1 MDGLSIMAYT
11 VAWERHG
18 AYIRYSDVV
27 DFHDFM
33 DAVLG
38 IHADANYA
46 TIKYVIHDM
55 LGASRIDFSAVDMTQ
70 LVAHELGARY
80 TNPHVRPVIVST
92 DTLMQQMVRA
102 FYDHTKLQVGL
113 CPTLAEARTWVERAS
128 SFA

>member
-1 MDGLSIMAYT
+1 MAYT

-18 AYIRYSDVV
+18 AYIRYSDLL

-33 DAVLG
+33 DAVLC

-55 LGASRIDFSAVDMTQ
+55 LGASRIDFAAVDMTQ

-92 DTLMQQMVRA
+92 DALMQQMVQV
-102 FYDHTKLQVGL
+102 FFEHTKLEVGL
-113 CPTLAEARTWVERAS
+113 CPSLAEARAWIERSTSVA
-128 SFA
+128 